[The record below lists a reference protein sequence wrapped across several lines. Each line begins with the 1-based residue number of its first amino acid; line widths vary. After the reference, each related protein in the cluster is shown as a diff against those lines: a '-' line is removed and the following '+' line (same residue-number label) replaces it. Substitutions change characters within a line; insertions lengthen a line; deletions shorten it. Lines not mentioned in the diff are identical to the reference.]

1 MNRLGMTFQQAAKAA
16 SVTEQNIIDAIKAGD
31 LTAHL
36 HGNRVIVLTTD
47 LETWLNGLPLW
58 VSPQAS
64 DAKRPLRLA

>member
-1 MNRLGMTFQQAAKAA
+1 MTFQQAAKAA
-16 SVTEQNIIDAIKAGD
+16 SVTEDDIIDAIKART

-36 HGNRVIVLTTD
+36 HRNRVIILTTD
-47 LETWLNGLPLW
+47 LEAWLTALPVW